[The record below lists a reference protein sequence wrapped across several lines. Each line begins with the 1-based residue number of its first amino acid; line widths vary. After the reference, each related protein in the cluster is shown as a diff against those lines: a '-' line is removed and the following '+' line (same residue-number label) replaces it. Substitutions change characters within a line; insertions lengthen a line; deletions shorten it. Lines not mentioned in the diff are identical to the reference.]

1 MVFGKEETNST
12 MVCLS
17 WMQVLLEW
25 QRLACLYLIILVSYI
40 TFHSCVYA
48 SFNTIICSPIHWK
61 FCKWKILQIHVL
73 GKPFYYINTRETR
86 CAFAQKHGIFA
97 RELITCYLHMWKDC
111 CCYGYIINC
120 AFRSKKLLKW
130 NDSVFHRCLY
140 NK

>member
-25 QRLACLYLIILVSYI
+25 QRLACLYLIILVSYV

-73 GKPFYYINTRETR
+73 GKPFCYINTRETR

-97 RELITCYLHMWKDC
+97 RENNMLSSHVKRLPLLWLH
-111 CCYGYIINC
+111 N
-120 AFRSKKLLKW
+120 KLCLSQEKAIKMKW
-130 NDSVFHRCLY
+130 FCISSVFI
-140 NK
+140 

>member
-48 SFNTIICSPIHWK
+48 SFNTIIWSPIHWK

-86 CAFAQKHGIFA
+86 CAFAQKHDIFA
-97 RELITCYLHMWKDC
+97 RENNMLSLHVK
-111 CCYGYIINC
+111 
-120 AFRSKKLLKW
+120 RSPLLWLHNKLCLSQEKAIKMKW
-130 NDSVFHRCLY
+130 FGISLVFI
-140 NK
+140 